1 MDNEI
6 PIPKRTL
13 RSLEL
18 YRDERVP
25 TGGFLRAVLANDLSG
40 AITRADADN
49 LVALRSIV
57 YWINWELFAS
67 SWGSYGKVDDWLAE
81 EDYEARP

>member
-25 TGGFLRAVLANDLSG
+25 TGGFLL
-40 AITRADADN
+40 
-49 LVALRSIV
+49 ALRSIV
-57 YWINWELFAS
+57 HWINWELFAK
-67 SWGSYGKVDDWLAE
+67 SWGSYGAVDDWLAE
-81 EDYEARP
+81 EEYEPRP

>member
-1 MDNEI
+1 MKNE
-6 PIPKRTL
+6 IPKRTL

-49 LVALRSIV
+49 LPALQTIV
-57 YWINWELFAS
+57 FWINWEIPAS
-67 SWGSYGKVDDWLAE
+67 SWGSYGAVDDWLAE
-81 EDYEARP
+81 EE